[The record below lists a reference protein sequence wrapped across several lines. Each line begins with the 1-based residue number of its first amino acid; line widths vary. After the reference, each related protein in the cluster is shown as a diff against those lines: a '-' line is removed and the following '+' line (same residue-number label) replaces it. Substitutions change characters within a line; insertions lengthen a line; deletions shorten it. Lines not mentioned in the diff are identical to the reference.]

1 MNIFI
6 FEEKATQAKLVLHK
20 QFAVIKLPRE
30 LSFEQKSEVRNKF
43 LKLIEINQK
52 EWNWDGNA
60 SFSLKVYYKI
70 GTPYIFLNRRVEN
83 NKRETIA
90 TYNYNDL

>member
-6 FEEKATQAKLVLHK
+6 LEERATQAKLVLHK
-20 QFAVIKLPRE
+20 QFAVIKLPKDIP
-30 LSFEQKSEVRNKF
+30 FEQKTEIRNKF
-43 LKLIEINQK
+43 LKVVEINQK
-52 EWNWDGNA
+52 EWNWNGGN

-70 GTPYIFLNRRVEN
+70 GTPYIFLNRRVGD

>member
-6 FEEKATQAKLVLHK
+6 FEEQATQAKLVLHK
-20 QFAVIKLPRE
+20 QFAVIKLPKD
-30 LSFEQKSEVRNKF
+30 LSSEQRSEIRTKF
-43 LKLIEINQK
+43 LRLIEINQK
-52 EWNWDGNA
+52 EYNWDGQA
-60 SFSLKVYYKI
+60 GFSLKVYYKV
-70 GTPYIFLNRRVEN
+70 GTPYIFLNKKVGG